1 MCWKFKSI
9 AHSSCFWLQFWNRKA
24 VDRKRQTTFDIS
36 PGLGKGC
43 LVAVLEK
50 TSAKFWKRLVP
61 SFGKDLAMSGRGG
74 PRHEPKPWVDVGLL
88 YKCLEKH
95 DGLVAD
101 LGSYEHLNS
110 AAAPNAKALLHLK
123 DLWVGLLEVSPTGS
137 IHSQPLRQALVSLLA
152 EKPDMNQGRHS
163 GGVWANLKIERFNCL
178 LKHVRMLGRSKTA
191 LGPAV
196 CQLTKNEYTSLLAGL
211 EKLQLPKEKVEEPEK
226 KKETA
231 KKREV
236 EEKAKEEEV
245 ETGKSKRKLK
255 PRDSEVSVDSKG
267 VPQLFN
273 SPVGK
278 KGQAS
283 SSSGLKKPAAAG
295 SQLASL
301 QRPGT
306 RLFASMGYGLEKPL
320 PGKAK
325 PKGVIKRPSTKKNF
339 KPLERGH
346 HSWQEAVMG
355 AFVSDRCQQPSK
367 IIHSRQCER
376 REEAHDC
383 ASHSPPVSKLQ
394 GDSGQAL
401 GSFGKGFPD

>member
-1 MCWKFKSI
+1 
-9 AHSSCFWLQFWNRKA
+9 
-24 VDRKRQTTFDIS
+24 
-36 PGLGKGC
+36 
-43 LVAVLEK
+43 
-50 TSAKFWKRLVP
+50 
-61 SFGKDLAMSGRGG
+61 MSGRGG

-101 LGSYEHLNS
+101 LGSYKHLNS

-123 DLWVGLLEVSPTGS
+123 DLWVGLLELSPSGD

-178 LKHVRMLGRSKTA
+178 LKHVRMLGRSKAA

-196 CQLTKNEYTSLLAGL
+196 CQLTKGEYTSLLAGL
-211 EKLQLPKEKVEEPEK
+211 EKLQLPQEKVKEPEK

-273 SPVGK
+273 SPFGK
-278 KGQAS
+278 KEEVS

-339 KPLERGH
+339 KPLARGTTPGKRQ
-346 HSWQEAVMG
+346 SWVHLSQTDASNPPRSYIQGNVTGGKKHMIVQVTAHQSQNYKGIVGKLREALEKDSLTKEEAVKMRDELLEKEH
-355 AFVSDRCQQPSK
+355 FT
-367 IIHSRQCER
+367 
-376 REEAHDC
+376 
-383 ASHSPPVSKLQ
+383 
-394 GDSGQAL
+394 
-401 GSFGKGFPD
+401 